1 MFGNKSIGAEN
12 KLFKLGAR
20 TWWEI
25 PAHQSRWVS
34 YHFTLIEN
42 PNEESVNILSEART
56 KQVQKSHFAA
66 TWPDLAQ

>member
-1 MFGNKSIGAEN
+1 MLGNKSN
-12 KLFKLGAR
+12 SLKLGAP

-34 YHFTLIEN
+34 YHFSLIEN
-42 PNEESVNILSEART
+42 QMKTASTAYVHES
-56 KQVQKSHFAA
+56 KQEQKSHFAA